1 MSRSYVSGTVC
12 DDGARKVNNRILFLK
27 ELHLVKDA
35 GMVIY
40 SYSTMWYMCVHRT
53 GSFHPTGKYGRI
65 RDGLL
70 KR

>member
-1 MSRSYVSGTVC
+1 MSGTLC
-12 DDGARKVNNRILFLK
+12 DDGVRKINNMILFLK

-35 GMVIY
+35 GIVIY
-40 SYSTMWYMCVHRT
+40 SYSTIGYMCVHRT